1 MVTVKEDLNLLN
13 YPWEGKAKEVV
24 ETVDRFGKTLQ
35 LELILNSSFPEGIYK
50 SKLVS
55 IMNDELLVYCWLG
68 IDTKE
73 SIENEYEGIV
83 NDALNE
89 GKYLVQSLIEHLTDL
104 NEDVSHA
111 EREAEYDRIMRIFKG
126 TWKSYAERIDQNRSN
141 LRMLTEREK
150 SSQR

>member
-13 YPWEGKAKEVV
+13 YPWEGKAKEVI
-24 ETVDRFGKTLQ
+24 ETVDRCGKTLQ
-35 LELILNSSFPEGIYK
+35 LEYILNSNFPEGIYR

-55 IMNDELLVYCWLG
+55 IMNDEMLVYCWLG

-73 SIENEYEGIV
+73 AIENEYEGIV
-83 NDALNE
+83 IDALNE

-104 NEDVSHA
+104 NEDVSYA
-111 EREAEYDRIMRIFKG
+111 ERETEYDRIMRIFKG
-126 TWKSYAERIDQNRSN
+126 TWKSYAERIDQNRAN
-141 LRMLTEREK
+141 LRMLAKREM